1 MTHEM
6 FSPGNNPRVD
16 RIISLEDVNSDFWDS
31 SDDTFCYTKTLV
43 YLGLSNS
50 DWSLTGLLYRLWTVS
65 DEWKLKILR
74 VNLH

>member
-1 MTHEM
+1 M
-6 FSPGNNPRVD
+6 FPLGENPRVN
-16 RIISLEDVNSDFWDS
+16 RILSLEGVNSDFCDS
-31 SDDTFCYTKTLV
+31 SDHTFCNTKTIV
-43 YLGLSNS
+43 YLGLSNP

>member
-1 MTHEM
+1 M
-6 FSPGNNPRVD
+6 FELGEILRVH
-16 RIISLEDVNSDFWDS
+16 RILSLEDVNSDFWDS

-65 DEWKLKILR
+65 DEWQLKLLR

>member
-1 MTHEM
+1 M
-6 FSPGNNPRVD
+6 FELGENPRIH
-16 RIISLEDVNSDFWDS
+16 RILSLEDVNSDFWDS

-65 DEWKLKILR
+65 DEWKLNILR

>member
-1 MTHEM
+1 M
-6 FSPGNNPRVD
+6 FQLGENPRVH
-16 RIISLEDVNSDFWDS
+16 RILSLEDVNSDFWDS
-31 SDDTFCYTKTLV
+31 SDHTFCYTKTLV

>member
-1 MTHEM
+1 M
-6 FSPGNNPRVD
+6 FQLGEILRVH
-16 RIISLEDVNSDFWDS
+16 RILSLEDVNSDFWDS

-65 DEWKLKILR
+65 DEWKLKLLR